1 MPITVRPLS
10 AAIGAEIR
18 GVDLSQ
24 PVEPAVFAEIRAAWI
39 EHAILLFRDQALDG
53 TAQRRFVEYFGP
65 IGGRA
70 PRRSKHRMV
79 DGPDYN
85 SAEMLVSNIRI
96 DGKQI
101 GVLPDG
107 EMWFHHD
114 MCYAEEPNRA
124 SFLYS
129 IEIPSTGG
137 NTKFASMYKA
147 WENLPQRLKTRL
159 MGRKVLQVYDDLQ
172 IGRQDAAKPLSELM
186 HWIHPAVIRHP
197 ESGRPALYIN
207 RLMTHRIEGIPRDES
222 DAILDEVLTY
232 CEDPAVIY
240 EHVWR
245 VGDLLVWDNLCST
258 HARTDFPADERRLM
272 RRFTITGEKVQ
283 AAFDTVAAAG

>member
-1 MPITVRPLS
+1 MAITVHPLS
-10 AAIGAEIR
+10 PAIGAEIR
-18 GVDLSQ
+18 GVDLSH
-24 PVEPAVFAEIRAAWI
+24 PVDPATFAEIRAAWI
-39 EHAILLFRDQALDG
+39 EHSVLLFRDQTLDAA
-53 TAQRRFVEYFGP
+53 AQRRFVAYFGP

-70 PRRSKHRMV
+70 QRRSTHRIV

-85 SAEMLVSNIRI
+85 NAEMLVSNIRI

-137 NTKFASMYKA
+137 NTRFASMYRA
-147 WENLPQRLKTRL
+147 WENLPQRLKDKL
-159 MGRKVLQVYDDLQ
+159 KGRKVLQIYDDVQ
-172 IGRQDAAKPLSELM
+172 IGRQDTAKPLSELM

-207 RLMTHRIEGIPRDES
+207 RLMTHRIEGLPPEES
-222 DAILDEVLTY
+222 EALIREALTY
-232 CEDPAVIY
+232 SEDPAVVY

-245 VGDLLVWDNLCST
+245 VGDLIFWDNLCST
-258 HARTDFPADERRLM
+258 HARTDFPANERRLM
-272 RRFTITGEKVQ
+272 RRFTIAGEKVRP
-283 AAFDTVAAAG
+283 AFETVAAG